1 MIKGFQKLSLIEYPG
16 KISAIVFLGK
26 CNFRCHFCYNID
38 LVKNYKKLP
47 DIPEKEIFD
56 FLSERKGLLDGVAI
70 TGGEPTLHKE
80 LPSFMKKIKNLGFLV
95 MLETNGSNPN
105 MIKELIDNKLVDFIA
120 MDIKAPLEKYD
131 EITGVKVN
139 KKKIKE
145 SVEIIRNSK
154 VDYEFRTT
162 VIPKHFK
169 KEDAL
174 AIGKWLKGSKK
185 YVLQQFWPDKTLNE
199 SYKKVEPYSPEK
211 IKEFAEILKPFFKS
225 VKVRGI

>member
-1 MIKGFQKLSLIEYPG
+1 
-16 KISAIVFLGK
+16 
-26 CNFRCHFCYNID
+26 
-38 LVKNYKKLP
+38 
-47 DIPEKEIFD
+47 
-56 FLSERKGLLDGVAI
+56 
-70 TGGEPTLHKE
+70 
-80 LPSFMKKIKNLGFLV
+80 LV
-95 MLETNGSNPN
+95 MLETNGSNPK

-131 EITGVKVN
+131 EVAGVKVN
-139 KKKIKE
+139 KKDIQE
-145 SVEIIRNSK
+145 SIEIIRSSK
-154 VDYEFRTT
+154 VNYEFRTT

-169 KEDAL
+169 REDAL

-199 SYKKVEPYSPEK
+199 NYKKIEPYPPEK